1 LSAHFVEAT
10 ETARLVPSR
19 GHTPPQFHKARRTRI
34 GVESEEAT
42 ENHQLDLFEEKKH
55 QLGSRQKKK
64 SLPEVDGVEGAEG
77 RRDFQETRPNREKS
91 PRNQPRKEKRN
102 SSSTRP

>member
-42 ENHQLDLFEEKKH
+42 ENHQLDLFEEKNIS
-55 QLGSRQKKK
+55 LGAATQKTI
-64 SLPEVDGVEGAEG
+64 VA
-77 RRDFQETRPNREKS
+77 
-91 PRNQPRKEKRN
+91 
-102 SSSTRP
+102 